1 MNFIK
6 KKGCWVS
13 KKQNYLMQGIV
24 FASRLYCRIST
35 TLEIFCE
42 IFFYRYCLP
51 SCAWHIFRKLV
62 KKRVKLVWK
71 LFGIQTVSKESENFW
86 NK

>member
-24 FASRLYCRIST
+24 FASRLYRRIST
-35 TLEIFCE
+35 TLEIFAKFSFIDTACHHE
-42 IFFYRYCLP
+42 R
-51 SCAWHIFRKLV
+51 
-62 KKRVKLVWK
+62 
-71 LFGIQTVSKESENFW
+71 GIYFESLLRNE
-86 NK
+86 